1 MKLKKL
7 IEVLTQFQNQIND
20 DVDVLF
26 QHKGFYYD
34 DYQYTDLS
42 DITIKTK
49 SIYKDNNSYKDD
61 NVQTMDLVIQ
71 FEDEIIT

>member
-26 QHKGFYYD
+26 QHKGFCYD

-42 DITIKTK
+42 DITIKTE

-71 FEDEIIT
+71 FEDDIIT

>member
-7 IEVLTQFQNQIND
+7 IEVLTDFQNKIND
-20 DVDVLF
+20 DIDVLF
-26 QHKGFYYD
+26 QHKSFCYD
-34 DYQYTDLS
+34 DYHYTDLS
-42 DITIKTK
+42 DITIKTE

-71 FEDEIIT
+71 FEGDIIT

>member
-26 QHKGFYYD
+26 QHKGFYLD

-42 DITIKTK
+42 DITIKTE
-49 SIYKDNNSYKDD
+49 SIYKDNDSYKDG

-71 FEDEIIT
+71 FEDDIIT

>member
-42 DITIKTK
+42 DITIKTE

-71 FEDEIIT
+71 FEDDIIT

>member
-42 DITIKTK
+42 DITIKTE
-49 SIYKDNNSYKDD
+49 SIYKDNDSYKDD

-71 FEDEIIT
+71 FEDDIIT

>member
-42 DITIKTK
+42 DITIKTE

-61 NVQTMDLVIQ
+61 NVETMDLVIQ
-71 FEDEIIT
+71 FEDDIIT